1 MDDSFLGDEF
11 RGGIAIL
18 TVPLGVL
25 KDDRISFQP
34 PLPSWKTEAVN
45 ALGFGNMNKVVLEFK
60 KVFWDVDVDYFGI
73 SPGFTEDDYK
83 NRGFCTLWW
92 SGYRSTGRPMLTG
105 IISGSLSTEV
115 KLCCSKRLCW

>member
-1 MDDSFLGDEF
+1 MDGCSAGERFH
-11 RGGIAIL
+11 GGVAIL
-18 TVPLGVL
+18 TIPLGVL
-25 KDDRISFQP
+25 KDDHITFQP

-115 KLCCSKRLCW
+115 ML